1 MSTLQGVVDI
11 HAHADP
17 DRTGRPV
24 DVLEL
29 AKLYS
34 DRGVRAMVIMN
45 HYDPTAGLAY
55 LARKHAPS
63 QEVFGGIVLNR
74 LVGGINPLAVDHF
87 VQVEGG
93 AGRIVYMP
101 TLDAENE
108 VRQGNSSRPFVR
120 ISKDG
125 ELLPEV
131 QDMLSLIAEH
141 GLVLSTGH
149 SSPEEVLMLIRE
161 GKKRGVEKILAMNP
175 IIPPISMSVDQ
186 MKEAAD
192 LGALIE
198 FIYYSVG
205 RPDAPVTMA
214 QYADAIK
221 TIGPERCILSSC
233 GGQAWM
239 PIHTFAWE
247 DLFGGMREHGVKKEE
262 IEQMAKVN
270 PARLLGLNPRQ

>member
-1 MSTLQGVVDI
+1 MSTLQGIVDI

-17 DRTGRPV
+17 DKTFRPI

-34 DRGVRAMVIMN
+34 DRGVRAMIIMN

-55 LARKHAPS
+55 LAQKYVPNL
-63 QEVFGGIVLNR
+63 QVFGGIVLNR
-74 LVGGINPLAVDHF
+74 LVGGINPLPVEHF
-87 VQVEGG
+87 ILVEGG
-93 AGRIVYMP
+93 VGRVVYMP

-108 VRQGNSSRPFVR
+108 IRHDNSSRPFVR
-120 ISKDG
+120 ISKNA

-131 QDMLSLIAEH
+131 LEMLSLIADRE
-141 GLVLSTGH
+141 LILSTGH

-161 GKKRGVEKILAMNP
+161 AKKRGVEKILAMNP
-175 IIPPISMSVDQ
+175 IIPPISMNIDQ

-205 RPDAPVTMA
+205 RPDAPVTMR

-221 TIGPERCILSSC
+221 AIGPEHCILSSC

-239 PIHTFAWE
+239 PIHTFAW
-247 DLFGGMREHGVKKEE
+247 DQLFRGMREHGLTEGE
-262 IEQMAKVN
+262 IEQMTKVN
-270 PARLLGLNPRQ
+270 PARLLDLDSNQ

>member
-63 QEVFGGIVLNR
+63 LEAFGGIVLNR